1 MAQMRRSARR
11 PHLRSARRPHHR
23 SARRPHHRSAW
34 RLSSGETLLAEIRK
48 TSDYVLILETD
59 HVIMK
64 PIPNLATPEMPAAFV
79 FGYMYPQQNQLWVI
93 KKYWPEGTLDKVQL
107 SPLTLTLT
115 RTRTL
120 TQPYWPEGTLGTA
133 PPSPLPTG
141 TADRRPLPQ
150 SQHASAQHGA
160 PLPTPHR
167 YSQSAPPPSSST
179 STSSRRCTRNGSI
192 SRWTFAPTRTPRRT
206 FRGGYKRCG
215 ATRSR
220 PLRSASGTSS
230 SRTSRSDCI

>member
-11 PHLRSARRPHHR
+11 PHLRSARRPHRRSARRPHHR
-23 SARRPHHRSAW
+23 SARRPHHRSAR
-34 RLSSGETLLAEIRK
+34 RLPSGETLLAEIRK

-79 FGYMYPQQNQLWVI
+79 FGYMHPQQNQLWVI

-107 SPLTLTLT
+107 STLTLT
-115 RTRTL
+115 RTLTL
-120 TQPYWPEGTLGTA
+120 LARGHARQ
-133 PPSPLPTG
+133 G
-141 TADRRPLPQ
+141 TADRRPLPN
-150 SQHASAQHGA
+150 QHASAQHGA

-167 YSQSAPPPSSST
+167 YSRSAPHPSSST

>member
-1 MAQMRRSARR
+1 MHTELSKSERRLAVAQVRRSARR
-11 PHLRSARRPHHR
+11 PHRSARRLP
-23 SARRPHHRSAW
+23 
-34 RLSSGETLLAEIRK
+34 SGETLLAEIRK

-64 PIPNLATPEMPAAFV
+64 PIPNLATPETPAAFV

-93 KKYWPEGTLDKVQL
+93 KKYWPEGTLDKV
-107 SPLTLTLT
+107 PLIVGPSRISIHLECSA
-115 RTRTL
+115 RR
-120 TQPYWPEGTLGTA
+120 

-141 TADRRPLPQ
+141 TAGRPLPQ

-167 YSQSAPPPSSST
+167 YSRSAPPPSSFT

-192 SRWTFAPTRTPRRT
+192 SRWTFAPMRTPRRT
-206 FRGGYKRCG
+206 SRGGYKRCG